1 MAAGG
6 CYAACFRAPGEAS
19 EPGRRRNVRWRPVP
33 HPGYG
38 HAVSSRPRQPVRF
51 AEAFA
56 TRQRR
61 LLVLDGIF
69 AMALLEAPL
78 AGISSEAVAIAP
90 LLVVSLAALHALAA
104 VRGRR

>member
-1 MAAGG
+1 M
-6 CYAACFRAPGEAS
+6 
-19 EPGRRRNVRWRPVP
+19 VRWRPVP
-33 HPGYG
+33 CSGYG
-38 HAVSSRPRQPVRF
+38 RAVSARPRQQVRI

-78 AGISSEAVAIAP
+78 AGISSEAVAVAP
-90 LLVVSLAALHALAA
+90 LLIVSLAALHAVTAISA
-104 VRGRR
+104 RRGRR

>member
-1 MAAGG
+1 MSA
-6 CYAACFRAPGEAS
+6 
-19 EPGRRRNVRWRPVP
+19 
-33 HPGYG
+33 
-38 HAVSSRPRQPVRF
+38 RPRQQVRL

-78 AGISSEAVAIAP
+78 AGISSEAVAVAP
-90 LLVVSLAALHALAA
+90 LLIVSLAALHLVAA

>member
-1 MAAGG
+1 M
-6 CYAACFRAPGEAS
+6 
-19 EPGRRRNVRWRPVP
+19 VRWRPVP

-38 HAVSSRPRQPVRF
+38 RGVSARSRQPVRF

-69 AMALLEAPL
+69 AMALREAPL
-78 AGISSEAVAIAP
+78 AGISSEAVAVAP
-90 LLVVSLAALHALAA
+90 LLIVSLAALHAVTA
-104 VRGRR
+104 VSARRGRR